1 MYLLRRY
8 LLCLV
13 ALAALLAPLRSEA
26 VEVRL
31 GLGGHYWVDHG
42 ALFDLNLNLATP
54 VVGPLSIGGRFGLLL
69 ETGSNTVGLP
79 LDILLRLRLGRT
91 PLYLEGTF
99 GPWIFFAGDAFR
111 GHAALGFGAQV
122 NSLTIGL
129 EAGVLGSDALLGLR
143 LGLRF

>member
-8 LLCLV
+8 LLCLL
-13 ALAALLAPLRSEA
+13 ALTVLLVPLRSEA

-31 GLGGHYWVDHG
+31 GLGGHYWVDRG
-42 ALFDLNLNLATP
+42 ALFDLNLSLAAP
-54 VVGPLSIGGRFGLLL
+54 VLEPLSIGGRFGLML
-69 ETGSNTVGLP
+69 ETGGNSVGLP
-79 LDILLRLRLGRT
+79 LDILLRLRLGRS

-99 GPWIFFAGDAFR
+99 GPWIFFSGDTFR

-122 NSLTIGL
+122 NSLSIGV